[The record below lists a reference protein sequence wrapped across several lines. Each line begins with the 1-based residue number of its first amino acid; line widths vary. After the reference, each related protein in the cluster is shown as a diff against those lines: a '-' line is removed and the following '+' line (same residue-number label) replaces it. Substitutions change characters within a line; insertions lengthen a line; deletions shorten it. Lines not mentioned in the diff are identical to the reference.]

1 MSPPKPVAPP
11 PAPTMN
17 DARMAADRR
26 DRALARRATSVLT
39 SESGLPD
46 LGTVARPQ
54 AM

>member
-1 MSPPKPVAPP
+1 MSPPKPVTPP

-26 DRALARRATSVLT
+26 DRVLARRATSVLT

>member
-11 PAPTMN
+11 PAPTIN
-17 DARMAADRR
+17 QAQMAADRR
-26 DRALARRATSVLT
+26 DRVLARRATSVLT
-39 SESGLPD
+39 SDSGLPD